1 MCGYVTESEYFDTGG
16 ISGKGELLLLFLIL
30 Y

>member
-16 ISGKGELLLLFLIL
+16 ISGKGELLLFLIL